1 MPAKTQ
7 EEEQRHREEYKAM
20 VAAAKRK
27 DAQNTAARQ
36 KLQKLQ
42 LQQEE
47 HQATATKHFIKHV
60 LPNWDQM

>member
-20 VAAAKRK
+20 IAAAKRK
-27 DAQNTAARQ
+27 EAQNNVARQ

-47 HQATATKHFIKHV
+47 HQATAAKHFLKHV
-60 LPNWDQM
+60 LPNWEQM